1 MGDIMRKWF
10 MTVLVVCLCLLSTG
24 SVYAAEQFKGEYTRT
39 TGKVWAYPGE
49 NVRFIVSNPRVAEEF
64 RYKNGEYRLRFKEP
78 GDVEVKAI
86 FQDPGQE
93 PLVYRLIFHILGA
106 VSDETA
112 IDQKYYRQDVL
123 DLVNQEREKAGLKP
137 LRLDDELNHY
147 AELRVQEAAKYY
159 SHQRPDGSD
168 FNTIVP
174 SGQAGKFA
182 ELGENL
188 QRGANSPVTVVANW
202 MLSPT
207 HKANILYP
215 DYNVMGLAYV
225 YKADDNSHHYW
236 AQWFGKR

>member
-1 MGDIMRKWF
+1 MRKW
-10 MTVLVVCLCLLSTG
+10 LVFLLVG
-24 SVYAAEQFKGEYTRT
+24 ALLLFQVGNVFAAEVFKGEYTRH

-49 NVRFIVSNPRVAEEF
+49 NVRFIVSNPNVAEEF
-64 RYKNGEYRLRFKEP
+64 RYKNGEYRVRFKQP

-93 PLVYRLIFHILGA
+93 PLVYRLIFHITGDA
-106 VSDETA
+106 SDETA
-112 IDQKYYRQDVL
+112 IDLQYYRQDVL
-123 DLVNQEREKAGLKP
+123 DLVNQEREKAGLQP
-137 LRLDDELNHY
+137 LQLDEELNGY
-147 AELRVQEAAKYY
+147 AERRLQEVTQYF

-168 FNTIVP
+168 FNTLVP
-174 SGQAGKFA
+174 AEQARKYIY
-182 ELGENL
+182 LGENL

-236 AQWFGKR
+236 VQWFGRR